1 MQTGKGTNCIAHRGF
16 SGEYPENTMLA
27 FQKAVEAG
35 CDGIELDVHLTKD
48 GEIVVIHDETVDR
61 TTDGRGAVKDYTL
74 SELRR
79 LDASGRFT
87 GLFGVQHIP
96 TLREYFDYIR
106 SFSIFTN
113 IELKNS
119 EYYYEGLE
127 EKTITLIREYHLEDR
142 ILFSSFNNA
151 SVLFCRKLAPE
162 IPGGFL
168 CTDPIQNCGA
178 YALSCGAAYIHPE
191 YSRISEAEIDDCH
204 ERGIGINAWTVNEP
218 NHMLWLIRKKIS
230 GIITNYPNLCTTL
243 LHSSSVKNA
252 DSTYIH
258 SPRQKFTL

>member
-1 MQTGKGTNCIAHRGF
+1 M
-16 SGEYPENTMLA
+16 
-27 FQKAVEAG
+27 
-35 CDGIELDVHLTKD
+35 
-48 GEIVVIHDETVDR
+48 VIHDETVDR

-151 SVLFCRKLAPE
+151 SVLFCR
-162 IPGGFL
+162 
-168 CTDPIQNCGA
+168 N
-178 YALSCGAAYIHPE
+178 
-191 YSRISEAEIDDCH
+191 
-204 ERGIGINAWTVNEP
+204 
-218 NHMLWLIRKKIS
+218 
-230 GIITNYPNLCTTL
+230 
-243 LHSSSVKNA
+243 
-252 DSTYIH
+252 
-258 SPRQKFTL
+258 SPRKFPEAFSAQIPFKTAAPTPFLAVPLISTRNTAAFLRLRLMIATKGESA

>member
-1 MQTGKGTNCIAHRGF
+1 MEKHSLGADSKTHMDASALLNKRILSQVIVFSFFPRFSVDLFMLQVYIDRYNSGNRTHRRIWLKGWIRMQTGKRTNCIAHRGF

-96 TLREYFDYIR
+96 TLREYFLQQCLCVILPKTRPGNSRRLSLHR
-106 SFSIFTN
+106 SHSKLRRLRPF
-113 IELKNS
+113 L
-119 EYYYEGLE
+119 
-127 EKTITLIREYHLEDR
+127 R
-142 ILFSSFNNA
+142 
-151 SVLFCRKLAPE
+151 CRLYP
-162 IPGGFL
+162 PG
-168 CTDPIQNCGA
+168 IQP
-178 YALSCGAAYIHPE
+178 H
-191 YSRISEAEIDDCH
+191 
-204 ERGIGINAWTVNEP
+204 
-218 NHMLWLIRKKIS
+218 
-230 GIITNYPNLCTTL
+230 
-243 LHSSSVKNA
+243 
-252 DSTYIH
+252 
-258 SPRQKFTL
+258 F